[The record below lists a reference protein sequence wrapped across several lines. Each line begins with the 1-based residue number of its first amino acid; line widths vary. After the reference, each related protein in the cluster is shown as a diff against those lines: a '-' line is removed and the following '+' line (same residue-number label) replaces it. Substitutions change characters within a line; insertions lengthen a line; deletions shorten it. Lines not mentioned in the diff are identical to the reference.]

1 MTSYNPFEKSY
12 RKSMFVYEEIE
23 DKGKKLEEK
32 ILWHENNNFESLVEK
47 KDNLLK
53 RSSELSD
60 EENALKYKREEL
72 ERMMPLA
79 SSGFLISPFTL
90 FSKTSREARRKS
102 KELGFE
108 ISKIESRIKE
118 KQDKRKS
125 LRAIIINIDNQI
137 SNFESFD
144 ISAGKRKLADLKV
157 EMDYA
162 KRALVISNMQFRKA
176 EEKLK
181 PLVDRLENFEQ
192 ELAGKEDEKMKLYN
206 LKGRLEDAG
215 NGYERKQVHE
225 MIEEAFGHGSPSVV
239 EKSIK
244 NSISSLER
252 SIKKLEG
259 RIKKEAEAM
268 LKHYDKI
275 IVDGNNM
282 CYEGREFV
290 GISPILKFIEAC
302 DPAIDILVV
311 FDSDIRG
318 LLKSNSDGVRNR
330 FGEHVDVHIVA
341 SKEKADETIIS
352 IAEQSEVNYILSNDR
367 FIEYFDRDPVKN
379 GRIIRHEILSS
390 TLIVHDLDIS
400 VRF

>member
-1 MTSYNPFEKSY
+1 MASYNPFEKSY

-79 SSGFLISPFTL
+79 SPGFLISPFSL

-118 KQDKRKS
+118 KQDERKS

-137 SNFESFD
+137 SSFESFD
-144 ISAGKRKLADLKV
+144 VSASKRKLADLKV

-176 EEKLK
+176 EDKLK

-192 ELAGKEDEKMKLYN
+192 ELARKEDEKKKLYN

-225 MIEEAFGHGSPSVV
+225 MIEEVFGHGSPSVV
-239 EKSIK
+239 EKDIKISIL
-244 NSISSLER
+244 SLER

-282 CYEGREFV
+282 CYEGGEFV

-330 FGEHVDVHIVA
+330 FSEHVDVHIVA
-341 SKEKADETIIS
+341 SNEKADETIIS
-352 IAEQSEVNYILSNDR
+352 IAEQSEGNYILSNDR
-367 FIEYFDRDPVKN
+367 FIEYFDRDPVKKE
-379 GRIIRHEILSS
+379 RIIRHEILGS

-400 VRF
+400 SKY